1 MKYLICFSLI
11 LFCFSPLAAKKK
23 RNKKSRQE
31 AQVKKPKPDPFAKSD
46 RITRFE
52 NIVFVRPDGSL
63 LVREN
68 IAIYNGDGD
77 NENTSPGYI
86 AAGGGNN
93 EIKRGIIRSF
103 PTKYLNKYK
112 LFQNTTFKLLD
123 VSMNGAKVS
132 WSLDND
138 FGSNGY
144 HLKIRDAFS
153 TLEKGYYTYTIVYE
167 TEHQLKFLDKFD
179 ELVWNVTGNGWNF
192 RIDSA
197 TCMVIIPGN
206 NESLSNACYTGKQGD
221 TASQCGFVRQQDTLK
236 FYTSRALHPYEGL
249 TIATSWKKGVL
260 TSPGAWSQVIWMY
273 RNNIGS
279 LTMFLLLFLIIIY
292 NLFKWWKYG
301 RDLRPGTIIAQY
313 EPPPGLSPAAAGF
326 IYVQQMDNR
335 LLAATITDLALRNLF
350 GIGIEKKGLI
360 FKDNEYSFKNSGAPF
375 VKPDYED
382 YESYGNDLIGTVVRK
397 GHYNKSLG
405 SLNNKIASDLQEKYM
420 QDKTKAKGRYFSLND
435 RYLNFGYLLSIFPFF
450 ILIFVVA
457 FDAKVNPWAFIPLTG
472 GFILCLITQYIFSKL
487 FPAYNT
493 EGRKVMDYI
502 EGYRRYLKAVD
513 ENRLNIMNPP
523 ERTIDLYE
531 KNLAFAIALDCEV
544 EWGKKFESI
553 IETAIRDGSAHAG
566 FYSNSHLL
574 SDRSFS
580 GNSFVSGFSSTIS
593 SASSPPSSGSGGG
606 SSFGGGSSGS
616 GGGGG
621 GGGGW

>member
-1 MKYLICFSLI
+1 MKYLICLLVIFPCFNP
-11 LFCFSPLAAKKK
+11 LFAKKK
-23 RNKKSRQE
+23 RSKKYKQE
-31 AQVKKPKPDPFAKSD
+31 VQVAKPKPDPFAKSD

-52 NIVFVRPDGSL
+52 NIVLVRPDGSL
-63 LVREN
+63 LVREK
-68 IAIYNGDGD
+68 ITIYNGDGD
-77 NENTSPGYI
+77 HENASPDYI

-103 PTKYLNKYK
+103 PTKYLNRYK
-112 LFQNTTFKLLD
+112 LFQNTTFKLIE
-123 VSMNGAKVS
+123 VSLNNAKVN
-132 WSLDND
+132 WTLDND

-144 HLKIRDAFS
+144 HLKIGDPFT

-167 TEHQLKFLDKFD
+167 TEHQLKFLEKFD

-197 TCMVIIPGN
+197 TGMIIVPGHK
-206 NESLSNACYTGKQGD
+206 ESLSNACYTGKQGD
-221 TASQCGFVRQQDTLK
+221 TASQCGFVRQGDTLK

-249 TIATSWKKGVL
+249 TIAASWEKGIL
-260 TSPGAWSQVIWMY
+260 ASPGIWSQMIWMY

-279 LTMFLLLFLIIIY
+279 LTMPLILLLIMLY
-292 NLFKWWKYG
+292 NLFKWWRYG

-313 EPPPGLSPAAAGF
+313 EPPAGLSPAATGY
-326 IYVQQMDNR
+326 IYFQKMSNQ

-350 GIGIEKKGLI
+350 VIGVEKKGLI
-360 FKDNEYSFKNSGAPF
+360 FKDNEYSFKQSGTAF
-375 VKPDYED
+375 IKAGYED
-382 YESYGNDLIGTVVRK
+382 YESDGNDLIGTVIRK
-397 GHYNKSLG
+397 GHYNKDLG
-405 SLNNKIASDLQEKYM
+405 DLNTKIARDLEGKYV
-420 QDKTKAKGRYFSLND
+420 QDKTKAKGSYFSLNAK
-435 RYLNFGYLLSIFPFF
+435 YLNFGYLLSIFPFF

-472 GFILCLITQYIFSKL
+472 GFILCLITQYLFSKL

-523 ERTIDLYE
+523 EKTIDLYE

-553 IETAIRDGSAHAG
+553 IETAIRDGAVHSG
-566 FYSNSHLL
+566 FYHNHHL
-574 SDRSFS
+574 SSGTAFS
-580 GNSFVSGFSSTIS
+580 SNSFVSGFSSTIS
-593 SASSPPSSGSGGG
+593 SASTPPSSSSGGG

>member
-1 MKYLICFSLI
+1 MKYLICLLVIFPCFNP
-11 LFCFSPLAAKKK
+11 LFAKKK
-23 RNKKSRQE
+23 RSKKYKQE
-31 AQVKKPKPDPFAKSD
+31 VQVAKPKPDPFAKSD

-52 NIVFVRPDGSL
+52 NIVLIRPDGSL
-63 LVREN
+63 LVREM
-68 IAIYNGDGD
+68 ITIYNGDGD
-77 NENTSPGYI
+77 HENTSPDYI

-103 PTKYLNKYK
+103 PTKYLNRYK
-112 LFQNTTFKLLD
+112 LFQNTTFKLIE
-123 VSMNGAKVS
+123 VSLNDAKVN
-132 WSLDND
+132 WTLDND

-144 HLKIRDAFS
+144 HLKIGDPFT

-167 TEHQLKFLDKFD
+167 TEHQLKFLEKFD

-197 TCMVIIPGN
+197 IGMIIVPGHK
-206 NESLSNACYTGKQGD
+206 ESLSNACYTGKQGD
-221 TASQCGFVRQQDTLK
+221 TASQCGFVRQGDTLK

-249 TIATSWKKGVL
+249 TIAASWEKGIL
-260 TSPGAWSQVIWMY
+260 ASPGIWLQMIWMY

-279 LTMFLLLFLIIIY
+279 LTMPLILLLIMLY
-292 NLFKWWKYG
+292 NLFKWWRYG

-313 EPPPGLSPAAAGF
+313 EPPAGLSPAATGY
-326 IYVQQMDNR
+326 IYFQKMSNQ

-350 GIGIEKKGLI
+350 VIGVEKKGLI
-360 FKDNEYSFKNSGAPF
+360 FKDNEYSFKQSGTAF
-375 VKPDYED
+375 IKAGYED
-382 YESYGNDLIGTVVRK
+382 YESDGNDLIGTVIRK
-397 GHYNKSLG
+397 GHYNKDLG
-405 SLNNKIASDLQEKYM
+405 DLNTKIARDLEEKYV
-420 QDKTKAKGRYFSLND
+420 QDKTKAKGSYFSLNAK
-435 RYLNFGYLLSIFPFF
+435 YLNFGYLLSIFPFF

-472 GFILCLITQYIFSKL
+472 GFILCLITQYLFSKL

-513 ENRLNIMNPP
+513 ENRLNIINPP
-523 ERTIDLYE
+523 EKTIDLYE

-553 IETAIRDGSAHAG
+553 IETAIRDGDVHAG
-566 FYSNSHLL
+566 FYHNHHL
-574 SDRSFS
+574 SSGTAFS
-580 GNSFVSGFSSTIS
+580 SNSFVSGFSSTIS
-593 SASSPPSSGSGGG
+593 SASTPPSSSSGGG